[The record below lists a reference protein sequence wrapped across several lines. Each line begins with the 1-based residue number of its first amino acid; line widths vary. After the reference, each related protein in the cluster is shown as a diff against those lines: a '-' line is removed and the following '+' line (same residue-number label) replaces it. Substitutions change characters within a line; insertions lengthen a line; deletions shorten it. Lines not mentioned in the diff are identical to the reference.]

1 MYIVKYIG
9 DMLEYMRLIPKNFL
23 IHATQKETLKI
34 FYTLASTHACTGGRL
49 PCTFLKI
56 ETILKTMP

>member
-1 MYIVKYIG
+1 
-9 DMLEYMRLIPKNFL
+9 MLEYMRLIPKNFL

-34 FYTLASTHACTGGRL
+34 FYTLASTHACIGGRL